1 METNKSILMESLRVG
16 IQSLLWAISTTIIF
30 VSISLAAPKFETT
43 APQAILMD
51 YTTGTILF
59 EKESNVPVPP
69 ASLSKLMT
77 SYMVFD
83 ALRSGVLTLEDTL
96 TVSEEAWLMGGSKMF
111 VEVDKQVSVPDLLR
125 GIIVQSGNDA
135 CIVLAEGIASSEEGF
150 SQAMNEKALEIGLLN
165 STFRNSTGWPHVE
178 HKMSAADIAL
188 LTRRIIMDFPEYFPM
203 FAEKEFTYNEIRQG
217 NRNPLL
223 YKDIG
228 VDGMKTG
235 HTREAG
241 YGLAATALRN
251 ERRLITVVTGLDTAS
266 KRASE
271 TERLLN
277 YGFRQF
283 NNYELFAPGETVVKG
298 DVWLGRKP
306 KIELI
311 IEEGLTV

>member
-1 METNKSILMESLRVG
+1 MESLRVG

-125 GIIVQSGNDA
+125 GIIVQSGND
-135 CIVLAEGIASSEEGF
+135 
-150 SQAMNEKALEIGLLN
+150 
-165 STFRNSTGWPHVE
+165 
-178 HKMSAADIAL
+178 
-188 LTRRIIMDFPEYFPM
+188 
-203 FAEKEFTYNEIRQG
+203 
-217 NRNPLL
+217 
-223 YKDIG
+223 
-228 VDGMKTG
+228 
-235 HTREAG
+235 
-241 YGLAATALRN
+241 
-251 ERRLITVVTGLDTAS
+251 
-266 KRASE
+266 
-271 TERLLN
+271 
-277 YGFRQF
+277 
-283 NNYELFAPGETVVKG
+283 
-298 DVWLGRKP
+298 
-306 KIELI
+306 
-311 IEEGLTV
+311 